1 MLKSQLK
8 SQIINR
14 NTISALVLAIFI
26 GSIGFVA
33 VYTEL
38 FHKKDH
44 QMPFPQLFNNPFSD
58 ATIASIHSISIKNKF
73 TEVKIRK
80 ENNVWQMIEP
90 KKLITKNELINSL
103 FQDLKTYDIKKIFDK
118 DTINIKS
125 FSLDTPQIEI
135 HLKTN
140 DEEFN
145 LTIGLT
151 NPVNNTTYLML
162 SNSEYIFQVTALK
175 NDLSSL
181 ALTDFVES
189 RLFNKDLNQIA
200 SIEYFRP
207 GNSRPFLEAYF
218 KTNEWQDS
226 KSELLNPEKIKILW
240 AEMTKHKAQMILDE
254 IDEEIKST
262 VEEKMRNFQYSVV
275 IKDLENKSMELK
287 FSSPLSKLG
296 TLKVIKGN
304 SVLVKSDQSPNI
316 YIYDK
321 DILKIFGSATQKLKG
336 LNVGNIFY

>member
-1 MLKSQLK
+1 MIK

-14 NTISALVLAIFI
+14 NTLSALVLAIFV

-44 QMPFPQLFNNPFSD
+44 QMPFPQLFNNPFNES
-58 ATIASIHSISIKNKF
+58 TIASIHSISIKNKF
-73 TEVKIRK
+73 TEVKIKK
-80 ENNVWQMIEP
+80 ENNIWQMIEP
-90 KKLITKNELINSL
+90 KKLITKNDLIVSL
-103 FQDLKTYDIKKIFDK
+103 FRDLKTYDIKKIFDK

-135 HLKTN
+135 DLKTN
-140 DEEFN
+140 DEEFK

-189 RLFNKDLNQIA
+189 RLFNKDLNQIS
-200 SIEYFRP
+200 SIEYFRA
-207 GNSRPFLEAYF
+207 GSQKPFLEGYS
-218 KTNEWQDS
+218 KNNEWLDS
-226 KSELLNPEKIKILW
+226 KAELLNTEKIKILW
-240 AEMTKHKAQMILDE
+240 NEMTKHKAQMILDE
-254 IDEEIKST
+254 IDDEIKST
-262 VEEKMRNFQYSVV
+262 VEERIRNYQYSVV
-275 IKDLENKSMELK
+275 IKDLDSKAIELK
-287 FSSPLSKLG
+287 FSSPLNKLG
-296 TLKVIKGN
+296 SLKVIKGN
-304 SVLVKSDQSPNI
+304 SILVKSDQSPNI

-321 DILKIFGSATQKLKG
+321 DILKIFGSTTAKLKG